1 MKIAPNTMKQVGR
14 HIVAFAVSACVV
26 LPLVTSAQI
35 VTSNVSSS
43 LSLGSYDHVAPGESL
58 PVNVQLLNFGTPGEQ
73 VDVSIHLGVLDQ
85 AGDLVLERTETV
97 AVQTT
102 AAFTRYL
109 PIPKNFQS
117 GSYLL
122 VLDVRYGQQRFPAIA
137 EQTFTVERKI
147 FGYFVSDWLTALPFA
162 VIPLTI
168 VALFYRRRHF
178 RVSDYD
184 RNYEGLENDRQF
196 YYEIIHDV
204 LRSLHYHVGDK
215 KMKRI
220 VSSIPGLLVDN
231 EERTRVLKVD
241 GNPSEIVSAL
251 IRHYEHE
258 TGKKVNL
265 AVGVEGTANR
275 IV

>member
-1 MKIAPNTMKQVGR
+1 MKQVGR